1 MLNKEQIVT
10 YFQSLQDNI
19 CAALEKADGKGK
31 FIEDQWDRP
40 GGGGGRARVIHG
52 QTLEKG
58 GVNFSAVHGELPE
71 NIIAKLGV
79 ETGNF
84 FASKAT
90 FQLCQQ
96 ESSSVSLPNPAK
108 NMANERGHL
117 SNPFS
122 YGSGHE
128 SHCHREGKS

>member
-19 CAALEKADGKGK
+19 CASLEAADGSGK
-31 FIEDQWDRP
+31 FIEDKWDRP

-58 GVNFSAVHGELPE
+58 GVNFSAVHGELPA

-84 FASKAT
+84 FASG
-90 FQLCQQ
+90 
-96 ESSSVSLPNPAK
+96 VSIVQWH
-108 NMANERGHL
+108 MVVWWG
-117 SNPFS
+117 
-122 YGSGHE
+122 Y
-128 SHCHREGKS
+128 